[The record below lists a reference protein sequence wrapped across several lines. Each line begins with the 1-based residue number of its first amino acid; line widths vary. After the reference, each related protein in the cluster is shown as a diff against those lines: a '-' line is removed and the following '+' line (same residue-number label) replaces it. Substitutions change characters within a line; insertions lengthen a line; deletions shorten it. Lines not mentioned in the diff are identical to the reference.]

1 MNDNLLD
8 KLRKKYRLKALII
21 FVVALVSVVIFAILL
36 MSDLRVSVKD
46 NQDQN
51 NIRFFSS
58 TFASLNRNVKEM
70 ENLRVSYNENNKIML
85 EDLVTAYSNNNYRE
99 LMDLPTEEQTKV
111 LADATSTMEDCI
123 WLMIL
128 DAKGEII
135 VSDPAESIGHNIA
148 EMEILTM
155 DDLTDLYS
163 GTVENLVIDNPYYG
177 FGDEDDKGE
186 KLYIYCRM
194 IPGAK
199 DIKGNKYI
207 LLAFSSKIIDTAEE
221 ALKDISS
228 WINGSIIGNNA
239 GAFVVNAATDT
250 ITYNSVWGEEKN
262 GVKASKAGFTSEV
275 LTEGYKGTARLFD
288 TVCYVS
294 VRSYSSELYGKD
306 IYIISA
312 MPLGNMFG
320 MNLSLIIWSVSL
332 YVIFIRLL
340 IVYCSYIR
348 SVIMRKREDMK
359 VTKLLKIG
367 NREIYFSHT
376 LASKIIPVTFVALIM
391 MLTAGLYQQTLIKF
405 SDCFA
410 DTVSTE
416 EEIMSNVEKNTF
428 MQDEFS
434 EYHDMQYLSRANLM
448 SFIVS
453 LNANEY
459 FDFNEN
465 YGGVSQYGTYDG
477 KLGRD
482 VVKDEYNNA
491 VYVMNDSKAL
501 QALKAENMVENIYL
515 ISDMGVTIATSSGYW
530 NFALST
536 DPADQSYEFWDILNG
551 KTDSVVQGTQIS
563 DKGNYARFIGCPL
576 YYYTCL
582 DENRNTKYVTY
593 VDYMHQTD
601 KSYEGNEITRHRGL
615 LQIELI
621 AENDDNGVMIESAK
635 PEYVLSNTRV
645 SNDGFLMAFSY
656 DEELDDYKAFYS
668 QIEDIQGEYASNLGI
683 SQKAFTGDYNG
694 FQSYDG
700 ELYLQCFRQAG
711 EYYIATAMPVDALYF
726 SSVKSERSC
735 AILSL
740 VVMFVISFLMILIS
754 NEGEE
759 RLYQEESDPYEGFL
773 FRTKSEKWKKS
784 SPSQKFEFFVKNSF
798 ILLAIIFLVTVIMES
813 GESGNNSAIFYILSG
828 EWDRGIHIF
837 SLSAC
842 FVIVIAVVIILK
854 VFSNVVFVIAEAF
867 GNRVLTM
874 MRLFVSLVKMVV
886 IVAACLYCLYLVGI
900 DGTRLLASA
909 GIMSVVVGL
918 GAQSLVGDLLAGIF
932 IIMEG
937 SLHVGDYVLINGVRG
952 KITEIGLRITRYEDD
967 NQNIR
972 VICNNELKSF
982 ANMSEKYSVV
992 LYNIPVPYNED
1003 YQRIRKVLNKEF
1015 LKMYEEHRFLKSIP
1029 ACQGIEAFSE
1039 SSVDMRVRF
1048 MCEESER
1055 YTVQRYMHDEIMRI
1069 FMENDITVPF
1079 NQLDVHFEREIVAKV
1094 NDLPTEE

>member
-21 FVVALVSVVIFAILL
+21 FLVALVSVVIYTVLL
-36 MSDLRVSVKD
+36 MADLRTSVKE

-58 TFASLNRNVKEM
+58 TFANLNRNVREI
-70 ENLRVSYNENNKIML
+70 ENLRASYNENNEIML
-85 EDLVTAYSNNNYRE
+85 DDLVTAYSNNNYRE
-99 LMDLPTEEQTKV
+99 LRALPVDEQVKL
-111 LADATSTMEDCI
+111 LADATSTMRDCI
-123 WLMIL
+123 WLLITNG
-128 DAKGEII
+128 KGEVI
-135 VSDPAESIGHNIA
+135 VSDTEDSIGIDLI
-148 EMEILTM
+148 EMT
-155 DDLTDLYS
+155 DLTAEDLTALYS
-163 GTVENLVIDNPYYG
+163 RTIENLVIDNPYYG
-177 FGDEDDKGE
+177 MGEEDDHGKN
-186 KLYIYCRM
+186 LYLYCRL

-199 DIKGNKYI
+199 DKDGSKYI
-207 LLAFSSKIIDTAEE
+207 LLAFSSEIIDTSED

-228 WINGSIIGNNA
+228 WINGSIIGNNS
-239 GAFVVNAATDT
+239 GAFVVDATTDT
-250 ITYNSVWGEEKN
+250 VIYNSVWGEEKN
-262 GVKASKAGFTSEV
+262 GAKASEAGFTPEV
-275 LTEGYKGTARLFD
+275 LTDVYKGTATLFG

-294 VRSYSSELYGKD
+294 SRSYSSDLYGKD
-306 IYIISA
+306 IYIVSA
-312 MPLGNMFG
+312 LPLGNMFA
-320 MNLSLIIWSVSL
+320 MNLALIIWSVSL
-332 YVIFIRLL
+332 YVIFIRII
-340 IVYCSYIR
+340 IVYCSYTR
-348 SVIMRKREDMK
+348 SEILKKREDMK
-359 VTKLLKIG
+359 ETRIIKLGKWQ
-367 NREIYFSHT
+367 IYFSHT
-376 LASKIIPVTFVALIM
+376 LAGKIIPVTFVAFLM
-391 MLTAGLYQQTLIKF
+391 MITAGFYQQTLLKF

-410 DTVSTE
+410 DTVATE
-416 EEIMSNVEKNTF
+416 EEIMSNVEKNAY
-428 MQDEFS
+428 MQEAFS
-434 EYHDMQYLSRANLM
+434 DYHDMQYLTRANLM

-477 KLGRD
+477 KVGRD
-482 VVKDEYNNA
+482 VIKDEYNN
-491 VYVMNDSKAL
+491 VIYVMNNSKAL
-501 QALKAENMVENIYL
+501 QELKDENKVANIYL
-515 ISDMGVTIATSSGYW
+515 ISDMGVTLATSSGYW

-536 DPADQSYEFWDILNG
+536 DPEDQSYQFWDILNG
-551 KTDSVVQGTQIS
+551 RTDEVVQDAMIS
-563 DKGNYARFIGCPL
+563 DKGDYSRFIGCPL

-601 KSYEGNEITRHRGL
+601 ESYKGNEITRHRGL
-615 LQIELI
+615 LQIQIDATGNEDE
-621 AENDDNGVMIESAK
+621 AMIDSAK

-645 SNDGFLMAFSY
+645 SNDGFLMAFRY
-656 DEELDDYKAFYS
+656 EEAVDDYKVFYS
-668 QIEDIQGEYASNLGI
+668 QMEKLKDEYATDLGI
-683 SQKAFTGDYNG
+683 SKKAFTGEYNG
-694 FQSYDG
+694 FQTYDG

-711 EYYIATAMPVDALYF
+711 EYYIATAMPVDSLYF
-726 SSVKSERSC
+726 SSIKSARSC
-735 AILSL
+735 AILSF
-740 VVMFVISFLMILIS
+740 VVMFFIAFLMILIS

-759 RLYQEESDPYEGFL
+759 RLYQEESDPYNMFI
-773 FRTKSEKWKKS
+773 FRKKSEKWKRS
-784 SPSQKFEFFVKNSF
+784 SPSQKFEIFVKNSF
-798 ILLAIIFLVTVIMES
+798 IILALIFLVTVIMES

-828 EWDRGIHIF
+828 EWDRGVHIF

-842 FVIVIAVVIILK
+842 FVIVIAVIMILK
-854 VFSNVVFVIAEAF
+854 LFSNVVYIIAEAF

-874 MRLFVSLVKMVV
+874 MRLFVSLVKTVV
-886 IVAACLYCLYLVGI
+886 IAAAVLYCLYLVGI

-932 IIMEG
+932 IILEG

-992 LYNIPVPYNED
+992 YYNIPVPYNED

-1015 LKMYEEHRFLKSIP
+1015 LKMYEEHHFLKSIP

-1055 YTVQRYMHDEIMRI
+1055 FTVQRYMHDQIMRI
-1069 FMENDITVPF
+1069 FMENDITIPF
-1079 NQLDVHFEREIVAKV
+1079 NQLDVHFEREIVEKAKE
-1094 NDLPTEE
+1094 LPAE